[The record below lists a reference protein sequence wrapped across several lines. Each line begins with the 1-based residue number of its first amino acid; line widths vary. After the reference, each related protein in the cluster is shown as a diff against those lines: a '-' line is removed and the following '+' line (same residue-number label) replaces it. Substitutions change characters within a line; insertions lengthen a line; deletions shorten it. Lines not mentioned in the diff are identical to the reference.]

1 MINFRFHLVSLT
13 AVFLALAVG
22 IGVGAAVVDQATV
35 DLLRRQLD
43 QVETRRDRTN
53 SENAALRT
61 ELARWDDFS
70 RQAGDQVVSGR
81 LQDVPL
87 LLVAVEGV
95 DRGSMASLRESVVA
109 AGATYEGTVWL
120 TSKWRLVQPD
130 HARELGGIVGGL
142 VGEERPDVVRRA
154 ALGRLAESWAGGD
167 RAPLLAAL
175 AAAAFATFEAPAASP
190 APLSS
195 LPLQGTRYVIVSGE
209 GAAVPSESLAVP
221 LTELLALEGGIPIVA
236 AEPGAAA
243 PKPEDRPPFVGPLR
257 ANSDVAA
264 RLSTVDNVDDYRGR
278 VAVVLALDVLG
289 QGRTGHFGVRP
300 GAQRLVPEPAP

>member
-43 QVETRRDRTN
+43 QVEARRDRTN
-53 SENAALRT
+53 SENALLQA
-61 ELARWDDFS
+61 EIARWDDFS
-70 RQAGDQVVSGR
+70 RQAGDQVVQGR
-81 LQDVPL
+81 LQGIPL

-95 DRGSMASLRESVVA
+95 DRGAMEALRETVVA
-109 AGATYEGTVWL
+109 AGARFEGTVWL
-120 TSKWRLVQPD
+120 TSKWRLGEPD
-130 HARELGGIVGGL
+130 HARELGSIVGGL
-142 VGEERPDVVRRA
+142 VGEERPEVVRRA
-154 ALGRLAESWAGGD
+154 ALGRMAESWTHGD
-167 RAPLLAAL
+167 RIPLLAAL
-175 AAAAFATFEAPAASP
+175 AAAAFAAYEAPTDPP

-195 LPLQGTRYVIVSGE
+195 LPLQGTRFVLVSGQK
-209 GAAVPSESLAVP
+209 AAVPSESLAVP
-221 LTELLALEGGIPIVA
+221 LTEQLARQGGVQIVA
-236 AEPGAAA
+236 AEPGVVED
-243 PKPEDRPPFVGPLR
+243 KPEERPSFVGLLR
-257 ANSDVAA
+257 GNGDVAA

-289 QGRTGHFGVRP
+289 QGRTGHYGVRP